1 MKSWHYECEICGHE
15 EAIDTRLWRC
25 PVDGGAFRLDG
36 PNTLTPE
43 EIDQGEP
50 TLWRYASL
58 LPAARPAD
66 YSLGEG
72 LTALVPGQLAGRNVW
87 FKNDS
92 ALPTGSFKDRGAAV
106 LVAHLASLGLDRLI
120 VDSSGN
126 AAAAMAGFC
135 AAAGIDCT
143 VYAPANAS
151 PGKLVQARAYGATVI
166 PVEGN
171 RDAVAAAA
179 QTAVDQDPSS
189 FYASHN
195 WHAVFVEGV
204 KTWALEV
211 WEQLGGRL
219 PAAAFVPTGG
229 GSAFVGGRRGFDAV
243 PGRLPVMIA
252 SQPAACAPIV
262 PAFESDSGDIAPMT
276 PGETMAEGTKI
287 GSPARG
293 RQILSALRDSK
304 GWAQAVSE
312 EDITGALHA
321 LWSQGLYVE
330 PTAAVGA
337 ATFCVAVREGK
348 PIPEG
353 DSVILL
359 TGSGLKATETIGQI
373 LGKSDANFD
382 ASTLP

>member
-1 MKSWHYECEICGHE
+1 MNAWRYECEICGHHE
-15 EAIDTRLWRC
+15 EIDTRLWRC
-25 PVDGGAFRLDG
+25 PVDGGAFTLIG
-36 PNTLTPE
+36 PNTLAPE
-43 EIDQGEP
+43 HIDLEEP

-58 LPAARPAD
+58 LPVQRPD
-66 YSLGEG
+66 HYSLGEG
-72 LTALVPGQLAGRNVW
+72 LTPLVPGTLAGRNVW
-87 FKNDS
+87 LKNDA
-92 ALPTGSFKDRGAAV
+92 ALPTGSFKDRGAAI

-135 AAAGIDCT
+135 AAAGIGCT

-171 RDAVAAAA
+171 RDAVASAA
-179 QTAVDQDPSS
+179 QDAVDNDPSS

-204 KTWALEV
+204 KTWAYEV

-219 PAAAFVPTGG
+219 PATAFIPAGG

-243 PGRLPVMIA
+243 PGKLPALIA
-252 SQPAACAPIV
+252 AQPAACAPISL
-262 PAFESDSGDIAPMT
+262 AYESDARDIAAVT
-276 PGETMAEGTKI
+276 PGDTMAEGTKI
-287 GSPARG
+287 GAPSRG
-293 RQILSALRDSK
+293 RQILSALRDSG
-304 GWAQAVSE
+304 GWAVAVT
-312 EDITGALHA
+312 EDDIAAALRE

-330 PTAAVGA
+330 PTAALGA
-337 ATFCVAVREGK
+337 AAFVVAIRDGR

-353 DSVILL
+353 DTVVLL
-359 TGSGLKATETIGQI
+359 TGNGLKATETIGEL
-373 LGKSDANFD
+373 LG
-382 ASTLP
+382 

>member
-1 MKSWHYECEICGHE
+1 MSVWRYECEVCGQQQDIE
-15 EAIDTRLWRC
+15 TRLWRC
-25 PVDGGAFRLDG
+25 PEDGGAFRLLG

-43 EIDQGEP
+43 HIDLEEP

-58 LPAARPAD
+58 LPVKRPGH

-72 LTALVPGQLAGRNVW
+72 LTPLVPGTLAGRNVW
-87 FKNDS
+87 FKND
-92 ALPTGSFKDRGAAV
+92 ALLPTGSFKDRGAAV
-106 LVAHLASLGLDRLI
+106 LVAHLSALGLNRLI

-126 AAAAMAGFC
+126 AAAAMSGFC
-135 AAAGIDCT
+135 AAAGIECT

-151 PGKLVQARAYGATVI
+151 PGKLVQAQAYGATVV
-166 PVEGN
+166 PVEGS

-179 QTAVDQDPSS
+179 QKAVDNDPSS

-204 KTWALEV
+204 KTWAYEV

-219 PAAAFVPTGG
+219 PSAACIPTGG
-229 GSAFVGGRRGFDAV
+229 GSAFVGARRGFDAL
-243 PGRLPVMIA
+243 PGRLPALIA
-252 SQPAACAPIV
+252 AQPAACAPV
-262 PAFESDSGDIAPMT
+262 VSAFAAGANDIAPTT

-287 GSPARG
+287 GAPSRG
-293 RQILSALRDSK
+293 RQILSALRDSE
-304 GWAQAVSE
+304 GWAEAVTE
-312 EDITGALHA
+312 EDIVAALRE

-337 ATFCVAVREGK
+337 AAFLVAVRDAR

-353 DSVILL
+353 EVVVLL
-359 TGSGLKATETIGQI
+359 TGHGLKSTETISR
-373 LGKSDANFD
+373 LLA
-382 ASTLP
+382 